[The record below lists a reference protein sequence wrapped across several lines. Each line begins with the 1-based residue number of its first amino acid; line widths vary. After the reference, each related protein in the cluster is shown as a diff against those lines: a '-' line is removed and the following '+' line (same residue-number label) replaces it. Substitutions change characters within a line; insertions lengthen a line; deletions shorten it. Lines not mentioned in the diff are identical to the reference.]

1 MCLLQ
6 AKRKEWLE
14 CRCGE
19 NLRQRIM
26 LLPPLAEVEM
36 PSSRKL
42 ECRNVLSEAKSKGL
56 QLDRAAYI
64 DRYVNVIEFE

>member
-1 MCLLQ
+1 
-6 AKRKEWLE
+6 
-14 CRCGE
+14 
-19 NLRQRIM
+19 M